1 VPKYRGRTVNCD
13 PRKFPPARDPHHRNH
28 REGLCC
34 SLSLLSLPLGGSA
47 EGVNVFQVVEAW
59 AASLVA
65 KQAELQ
71 LPPTTDASEA

>member
-1 VPKYRGRTVNCD
+1 
-13 PRKFPPARDPHHRNH
+13 
-28 REGLCC
+28 
-34 SLSLLSLPLGGSA
+34 LSLLSLPLGGSA